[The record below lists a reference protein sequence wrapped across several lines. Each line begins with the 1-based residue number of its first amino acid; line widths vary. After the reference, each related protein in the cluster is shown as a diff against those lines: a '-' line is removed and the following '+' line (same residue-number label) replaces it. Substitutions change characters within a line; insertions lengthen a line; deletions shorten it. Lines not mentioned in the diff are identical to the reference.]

1 MPRGP
6 RPEDLFSLRV
16 PTQVRISPDGSRIA
30 FTVRS
35 IAPRRD
41 GYRHALWIVPADGSA
56 PARPLTLGRRTD
68 TSPRWSPDGRTLAF
82 LSDRAAVFQ
91 AGGAADRPAPSEAPR
106 EGGVQAWLLPMDGGE
121 ARQVTRLPRDVTDV
135 TWSPDGGSLCVVSAS
150 LSEAPLP
157 KRTPE
162 ETPDP
167 DIRQIDRLYY
177 QLNGAGFT
185 FDRPGKLWRIDLDSG
200 AARRLTG
207 GPADDSQ
214 PRWSPAGS
222 RIAFVSSRHP
232 DADLKYRQDVY
243 LVGAEGG
250 RVERLTAGRGDQF
263 FDAPTWSPDGE
274 WIAAVGQRNPAG
286 AGSRGDVWRF
296 RARAG
301 EAGED
306 LTAEADLF
314 ADAGMNSDLLG
325 AGGSAIHWSGDGRWI
340 TFAAAIDGSYEL
352 WRVEVETR
360 RVERLTHDHHFL
372 YGADQASVAG
382 GARVASACVT
392 ATRAADIVVHELP
405 ARRLPSGASID
416 GHRLTDLMGEAWAD
430 IELVEPQERW
440 HEVEGRRIQ
449 GWFLPAAGA
458 APGDPKPLV
467 LEIHGGPQTLYGWS
481 LIWEWQ
487 CLVAAGMSVYACN
500 PRGSQGY
507 GQAFAAANFG
517 DWGTGPMADVMGG
530 IDALV
535 PDGLVETERLGVT
548 GGSYGGYLT
557 SWIIG
562 HTDRFRA
569 AITCRSVNDMTSQME
584 TGDIAGPQFGYL
596 EYGASPWQDP
606 ELYRRESPLTYA
618 SNIRT
623 PLLIQHSEKD
633 LRTPIGQAEQLFT
646 VLRSLKRPVRLMRV
660 PDETHE
666 LTRSGTPFR
675 RVDNLIL
682 IRDWFRHYLVDGAT
696 RLPRAR
702 PPRRDR
708 SSRGHGDGGPRSH
721 DC

>member
-1 MPRGP
+1 MPRAP

-16 PTQVRISPDGSRIA
+16 PTQVRISPDGAWIA

-68 TSPRWSPDGRTLAF
+68 TLPRWSPDGQTLAF

-91 AGGAADRPAPSEAPR
+91 AGGAADRPAPSEAPK
-106 EGGVQAWLLPMDGGE
+106 EGGTQVWLLPMVGGE
-121 ARQVTRLPRDVTDV
+121 ARQVTRLPRDVTDAS
-135 TWSPDGGSLCVVSAS
+135 WSPDGGSLCVVSPS

-162 ETPDP
+162 ETPEP

-177 QLNGAGFT
+177 QLNGTGFT
-185 FDRPGKLWRIDLDSG
+185 YDRPGKLWRIDLDSG

-207 GPADDSQ
+207 GAADDSQ
-214 PRWSPAGS
+214 PRWSPDGR
-222 RIAFVSSRHP
+222 RIAFVASRQR
-232 DADLKYRQDVY
+232 DADLTVQQGVY

-250 RVERLTAGRGDQF
+250 RVVRVTAGRREHA
-263 FDAPTWSPDGE
+263 FDAPAWSPDGE
-274 WIAAVGQRNPAG
+274 WIAVVGSWVPVG

-296 RARAG
+296 RAGAG
-301 EAGED
+301 DGGENLSD
-306 LTAEADLF
+306 ESGENLTAEADLF
-314 ADAGMNSDLLG
+314 ADGAMNSDLLG
-325 AGGSAIHWSGDGRWI
+325 AGGSPIHWSGDARWI
-340 TFAAAIDGSYEL
+340 TFAAPIDGSFEL
-352 WRVEVETR
+352 WRVEVATR
-360 RVERLTHDHHFL
+360 RIERLTHGRHFL
-372 YGADQASVAG
+372 YSADQVSIPG
-382 GARVASACVT
+382 GARVAAASVT
-392 ATRAADIVVHELP
+392 ATRSADIVVHDLP
-405 ARRLPSGASID
+405 AARLRAGASIES
-416 GHRLTDLMGEAWAD
+416 RRVTDLMAEAWAD

-449 GWFLPAAGA
+449 GWFLPATGTRR
-458 APGDPKPLV
+458 GNPKPLV

-481 LIWEWQ
+481 LMWEWQ
-487 CLVAAGMSVYACN
+487 CLVAEGMSVYASN

-517 DWGTGPMADVMGG
+517 DWGTGPMADVMAG

-535 PDGLVETERLGVT
+535 ADGLVDADRLGVT

-584 TGDIAGPQFGYL
+584 TGDIAGPQFGRL
-596 EYGASPWQDP
+596 EYGASPWEDA
-606 ELYRRESPLTYA
+606 ELYRRESPLAYA

-646 VLRSLKRPVRLMRV
+646 VLRALKRPVRLMRV
-660 PDETHE
+660 PEETHE

-702 PPRRDR
+702 PPRRD
-708 SSRGHGDGGPRSH
+708 
-721 DC
+721 

>member
-1 MPRGP
+1 MPRAP

-16 PTQVRISPDGSRIA
+16 PTQVRISPDGAWIV

-41 GYRHALWIVPADGSA
+41 GYRHALWIVSADGSA

-68 TSPRWSPDGRTLAF
+68 TSPRWSPDGQTLAF

-91 AGGAADRPAPSEAPR
+91 AGGAADRQAPSEVPK
-106 EGGVQAWLLPMDGGE
+106 EGGTQVWLLPMAGGE
-121 ARQVTRLPRDVTDV
+121 ARQVTRLPRDVTDLS
-135 TWSPDGGSLCVVSAS
+135 WSPDGGSLCVVSAS

-162 ETPDP
+162 ETPEP

-177 QLNGAGFT
+177 QLNGTGFT
-185 FDRPGKLWRIDLDSG
+185 YDRPGKLWRIDLDSG
-200 AARRLTG
+200 TARRLTSG
-207 GPADDSQ
+207 AADDSQ
-214 PRWSPAGS
+214 PRWSPDGR
-222 RIAFVSSRHP
+222 RIAFLASRQRN
-232 DADLKYRQDVY
+232 ADLTVQQGVY

-250 RVERLTAGRGDQF
+250 RIVRVTTGRREHA
-263 FDAPTWSPDGE
+263 FDAPAWSPDGD
-274 WIAAVGQRNPAG
+274 WIAVVGSWLPVG

-296 RARAG
+296 RAAAAEGG
-301 EAGED
+301 ETQTAESGEN

-314 ADAGMNSDLLG
+314 ADGAMNSDLLG
-325 AGGSAIHWSGDGRWI
+325 AGGSPIHWSGDARWI
-340 TFAAAIDGSYEL
+340 TFAAPIDGSYEL
-352 WRVEVETR
+352 WRVEVATR
-360 RVERLTHDHHFL
+360 RIERLTHGRHFL
-372 YGADQASVAG
+372 YGADQVSIPG
-382 GARVASACVT
+382 GARVAAASVT
-392 ATRAADIVVHELP
+392 ATRSADIVVHDLP
-405 ARRLPSGASID
+405 AARLRAGAPIEGRRV
-416 GHRLTDLMGEAWAD
+416 TDLMAEAWAD

-440 HEVEGRRIQ
+440 HEVDGRRIQ
-449 GWFLPAAGA
+449 GWFLPATGTRR
-458 APGDPKPLV
+458 GNPKPLV

-481 LIWEWQ
+481 LMWEWQ
-487 CLVAAGMSVYACN
+487 CLVTEGMSVYASN

-517 DWGTGPMADVMGG
+517 DWGTGPMADVVGG
-530 IDALV
+530 IDALIA
-535 PDGLVETERLGVT
+535 DGLVDPDRLGVT

-562 HTDRFRA
+562 HTDRFAA

-584 TGDIAGPQFGYL
+584 TGDIAGPQFGRL
-596 EYGASPWQDP
+596 EYGSSPWEDA
-606 ELYRRESPLTYA
+606 ELYRRESPLAYA

-702 PPRRDR
+702 PPRRD
-708 SSRGHGDGGPRSH
+708 
-721 DC
+721 